1 MDQEKIGKF
10 IADRR
15 KKKKLTQEEL
25 ASILNV
31 NSRSI
36 SRWENGKCM
45 PDISLYNSICE
56 VLEISVNELLS
67 GEKIDNEK
75 YQEKF
80 EENMINVLS
89 GVELKNKNLRKV
101 NLVVLFISVFI
112 ISFILFNYFCS
123 HVYLKHDY
131 DKSLFSVSLNND
143 ALELST
149 PSMGE
154 SKYAYL
160 EYQDECLVFVTYYEN
175 IESIIKNHK
184 NFSDFTGYDLS
195 EEKSGRQLY
204 LSDSCMKKSMSVYYT
219 KEDFNSINSFIKN
232 NDFKKLDKII
242 NKSNLLYK
250 KK

>member
-10 IADRR
+10 IAQKR
-15 KKKKLTQEEL
+15 KEKKFTQEEL
-25 ASILNV
+25 AEILNV

-36 SRWENGKCM
+36 SRWENGKCL

-56 VLEISVNELLS
+56 ILEVSVNELLS
-67 GEKIDNEK
+67 GKEIDKNE
-75 YQEKF
+75 YQDKF
-80 EENMINVLS
+80 EKNMIDVVS
-89 GVELKNKNLRKV
+89 GIELKNKSLRKV
-101 NLVVLFISVFI
+101 NLFILFISVFI
-112 ISFILFNYFCS
+112 ISFILFNYICS
-123 HVYLKHDY
+123 YVYLKHDY
-131 DKSLFSVSLNND
+131 DKSIFSVSLNND
-143 ALELST
+143 VLELST

-184 NFSDFTGYDLS
+184 IFSDFTGYDLS

-204 LSDSCMKKSMSVYYT
+204 LSDSCMKKSIKVYYT
-219 KEDFNSINSFIKN
+219 KEDFNLINSSIKN
-232 NDFKKLDKII
+232 KDFKKLDKIV

>member
-10 IADRR
+10 IAQKR
-15 KKKKLTQEEL
+15 KEKKFTQEEL
-25 ASILNV
+25 AEILNV

-36 SRWENGKCM
+36 SRWENGKCL

-56 VLEISVNELLS
+56 ILEVSVNELLS
-67 GEKIDNEK
+67 GKEIDKNE
-75 YQEKF
+75 YQDKF
-80 EENMINVLS
+80 EKNMIDVVS
-89 GVELKNKNLRKV
+89 GIELKNKSLRKV
-101 NLVVLFISVFI
+101 NLFILFISVFI
-112 ISFILFNYFCS
+112 ISFILFNYICS
-123 HVYLKHDY
+123 YVYLKHDY
-131 DKSLFSVSLNND
+131 DKSIFSVSLNND
-143 ALELST
+143 VLELST

-204 LSDSCMKKSMSVYYT
+204 LGDSCMKKSIKVYYT
-219 KEDFNSINSFIKN
+219 KEDFNLINSSIKN
-232 NDFKKLDKII
+232 KDFKKLDKIV